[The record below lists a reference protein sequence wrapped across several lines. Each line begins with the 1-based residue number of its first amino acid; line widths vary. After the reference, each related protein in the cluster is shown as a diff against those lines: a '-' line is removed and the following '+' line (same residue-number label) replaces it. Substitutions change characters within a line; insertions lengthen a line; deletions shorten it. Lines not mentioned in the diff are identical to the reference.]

1 MPDNDPAP
9 VFNPDSFGS
18 GGVANPSSASPLVY
32 WGTTPIE
39 EYSTSQKVGIALG
52 VPIGPG
58 VDKTF
63 TSDEAD
69 GYFLSSVLSNPQL
82 LNEYRKRFSDVGFD
96 VSDNQKLR
104 KAWQTAVNWA
114 SDSYVKGGR
123 KITPWDAIDELGASN
138 GGASEANRFKTTTI
152 ENVNDTNVKVDLSS
166 AQTARAYLEAQ
177 MVNTVGRAPT
187 NDEIA
192 NFREALN
199 QMEQANAVVS
209 RTTGTRTNARQGTE
223 STDAS
228 GTTTNITGGY
238 SSDNT
243 STVQTGGMQRDQY
256 ALDFAR
262 SADDYAEYQA
272 ATTYMDAMFQA
283 IQSPVNT

>member
-1 MPDNDPAP
+1 MPDDDPAP

-18 GGVANPSSASPLVY
+18 GGVANPSSSSPLVY
-32 WGTTPIE
+32 WGGE
-39 EYSTSQKVGIALG
+39 LSKQEKVGLFLG
-52 VPIGPG
+52 GSTVGFAG
-58 VDKTF
+58 KTL
-63 TSDEAD
+63 TVDEAD

-82 LNEYRKRFSDVGFD
+82 LDEYRKRFSDVGFD

-138 GGASEANRFKTTTI
+138 GGASDTAGVNKTRI
-152 ENVNDTNVKVDLSS
+152 ENVNDTKVGIDLSS
-166 AQTARAYLEAQ
+166 AQTARSYLEQAMQ
-177 MVNTVGRAPT
+177 QATGRAPT
-187 NDEIA
+187 SDEIS

-199 QMEQANAVVS
+199 QMEQSNATVS
-209 RTTGTRTNARQGTE
+209 RTTGTR
-223 STDAS
+223 AS
-228 GTTTNITGGY
+228 GSRETTTANASGIATEIAGGY

-243 STVQTGGMQRDQY
+243 STTQTGGMNREQY
-256 ALDFAR
+256 ALDTAK
-262 SADDYAEYQA
+262 SAGDYAEYQA
-272 ATTYMDAMFQA
+272 ATTYMDAMFRA

>member
-1 MPDNDPAP
+1 MAGEPSLDNYDTGGGATSTTRSPA
-9 VFNPDSFGS
+9 SIGQ
-18 GGVANPSSASPLVY
+18 VY
-32 WGTTPIE
+32 WQPFKNRSE
-39 EYSTSQKVGIALG
+39 EVAYFLG
-52 VPIGPG
+52 VPETPG
-58 VDKTF
+58 VKPFYTF
-63 TSDEAD
+63 DEAD
-69 GYFLSSVLSNPQL
+69 GYFYSTILTDPNLREQYRQRFVKAGFKIDTNQDL
-82 LNEYRKRFSDVGFD
+82 L
-96 VSDNQKLR
+96 
-104 KAWQTAVNWA
+104 KAWQTATGWA
-114 SDSYVKGGR
+114 SDSYLKGGR
-123 KITPWDAIDELGASN
+123 KLTPWDAIDELGASN

-272 ATTYMDAMFQA
+272 ETTFMNALLSA
-283 IQSPVNT
+283 IQSPVDI

>member
-1 MPDNDPAP
+1 MGTNDPAP
-9 VFNPDSFGS
+9 VFNPDALGG
-18 GGVANPSSASPLVY
+18 GGVANPSSTSPPVY
-32 WGTTPIE
+32 WGTTLSKQE
-39 EYSTSQKVGIALG
+39 KVGLFLG
-52 VPIGPG
+52 GSSVG
-58 VDKTF
+58 VTGSGDKTF
-63 TSDEAD
+63 TVDEAD
-69 GYFLSSVLSNPQL
+69 GYFLSTVLSNPQL
-82 LNEYRKRFSDVGFD
+82 LEQYRKRFSDVGFD

-104 KAWQTAVNWA
+104 TAWQTAVTWA

-138 GGASEANRFKTTTI
+138 GGANQANRFKKTTI

-209 RTTGTRTNARQGTE
+209 RTTGTRTNATQGTE

-228 GTTTNITGGY
+228 GTTTNIPGGS

-262 SADDYAEYQA
+262 SAGDYAEYQA